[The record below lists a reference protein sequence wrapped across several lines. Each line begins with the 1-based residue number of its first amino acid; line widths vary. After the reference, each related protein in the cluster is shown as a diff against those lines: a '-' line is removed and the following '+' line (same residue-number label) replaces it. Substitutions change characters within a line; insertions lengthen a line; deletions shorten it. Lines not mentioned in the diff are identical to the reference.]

1 MTEIL
6 TEKQN
11 PDTVN
16 IDLLEPLQIVELIN
30 NEDKK
35 VAKAVQKCLKEI
47 AVAVSFA
54 EESFLQ
60 GGRLLYFGAGTSGRL
75 GVLDA
80 SECPPTFSVDGD
92 MVQGFIAG
100 GDYALRSAV
109 EGAEDN
115 TEGGRLAASEAQ
127 VCQNDTVVVLSASG
141 NPNYIMGVLEKASIV
156 EAKTVAI
163 TCNKESKTKDLVDCF
178 ICVEVG
184 PEAISGSSRMKA
196 GTAQK
201 MVLNM
206 LSTASMI
213 RIGKTYQNFMI
224 DMRPT
229 NTKLKKRAEGIVSQ
243 ITGTS
248 KEKAKQ
254 LLEENGYKIKPV
266 ILMIKY
272 KITFEKAV
280 EALKASNGVLRKAF
294 QQLG

>member
-11 PDTVN
+11 PDT
-16 IDLLEPLQIVELIN
+16 IDIDILEPLQIVELIN

-35 VAKAVQKCLKEI
+35 IAQAVQKCLKDI
-47 AVAVSFA
+47 AKAVSFA

-115 TEGGRLAASEAQ
+115 TEGGRLAATEAQ

-141 NPNYIMGVLEKASIV
+141 NPNYIMGVLEKARIE

-163 TCNKESKTKDLVDCF
+163 TCNKDSKTKGIVDCF
-178 ICVEVG
+178 ICADVG
-184 PEAISGSSRMKA
+184 PEVITGSSRMKA

-201 MVLNM
+201 MILNM
-206 LSTASMI
+206 LSTAAMI
-213 RIGKTYQNFMI
+213 RIGKVYQNLMI
-224 DMRPT
+224 DVRPT
-229 NTKLKKRAEGIVSQ
+229 NTKLKKRAEGIVSK
-243 ITGTS
+243 ITGVS
-248 KEKAKQ
+248 KDKAKE
-254 LLEENGYKIKPV
+254 LLEANGYKIKPV

-272 KITFEKAV
+272 KLSFEKAFEV
-280 EALKASNGVLRKAF
+280 LKANQGILRKAF

>member
-11 PDTVN
+11 TETLN
-16 IDLLEPLQIVELIN
+16 IDILEPLQIVELIN

-35 VAKAVQKCLKEI
+35 VAIAVEKCLKEI
-47 AVAVSFA
+47 AIAVSFV
-54 EESFLQ
+54 EESFIN

-80 SECPPTFSVDGD
+80 SECPPTFSVDAD

-100 GDYALRSAV
+100 GDYALRHAV

-115 TEGGRLAASEAQ
+115 TEGGRLAATEIQ
-127 VCQNDTVVVLSASG
+127 VCKNDTVVVLSASG
-141 NPNYIMGVLEKASIV
+141 NPNYIMGVLEKSRI
-156 EAKTVAI
+156 EGAKTVAI

-178 ICVEVG
+178 ICAEVG

-201 MVLNM
+201 MILNM

-224 DMRPT
+224 DVRPT
-229 NTKLKKRAEGIVSQ
+229 NTKLKNRAAGIVSQ
-243 ITGTS
+243 IAKVS
-248 KEKAKQ
+248 KDIAQKY
-254 LLEENGYKIKPV
+254 LENNNYKIKPV
-266 ILMIKY
+266 ILMLKY
-272 KITFEKAV
+272 KISFE
-280 EALKASNGVLRKAF
+280 EAIQVLKANHGILRKAF

>member
-11 PDTVN
+11 PDTIN
-16 IDLLEPLQIVELIN
+16 IDVLEPLGIVELIN
-30 NEDKK
+30 KEDKK
-35 VAKAVQKCLKEI
+35 IATAVQKCLKDI

-54 EESFLQ
+54 EKSFLQ

-80 SECPPTFSVDGD
+80 SECPPTFSADAD

-100 GDYALRSAV
+100 GDYALRNAV

-127 VCQNDTVVVLSASG
+127 VSQNDTVVVLSASG
-141 NPNYIMGVLEKASIV
+141 NPNYVMGVLEKARI
-156 EAKTVAI
+156 EGAKTVAI
-163 TCNKESKTKDLVDCF
+163 TCNKESKTKEMVDCF
-178 ICVEVG
+178 ICVDVG

-213 RIGKTYQNFMI
+213 RIGKVYENLMI
-224 DMRPT
+224 DLRPT
-229 NTKLKKRAEGIVSQ
+229 NIKLKKRAAGIVSK
-243 ITGTS
+243 ITGIS
-248 KEKAKQ
+248 KEKAAQ
-254 LLEENGYKIKPV
+254 LLEENDYKIKPV

-272 KITFEKAV
+272 KIAFEKATEV
-280 EALKASNGVLRKAF
+280 LKANNGVLRKAF